1 MSETIHVE
9 VAYADAQRQIL
20 RELELAGGSTVED
33 AVRASGI
40 LDLDP
45 AISAPTGY
53 GVFGRIVEPGTALRD
68 GDRVEL
74 YRRLKIDPKEARRL
88 RVKKPEKK

>member
-1 MSETIHVE
+1 MFETIRVE

-33 AVRASGI
+33 AGRVSGI
-40 LDLDP
+40 LDLVP
-45 AISAPTGY
+45 AVSAPVRY
-53 GVFGRIVEPGTALRD
+53 GVFGRIVEPGAALRD

-74 YRRLKIDPKEARRL
+74 YRRLKIDPKEARRR